1 MVAMFDGYQLSY
13 RITDSVMD
21 WYEGTIEACCL
32 ASETVGGV
40 QCGGAIHSETKD
52 EAKPWGQYSTWKQ
65 YYDFEEGEEPM
76 KGVNNSR
83 KWRH

>member
-1 MVAMFDGYQLSY
+1 MLERFDGYTISM

-40 QCGGAIHSETKD
+40 QCAGAIHSAEEDK
-52 EAKPWGQYSTWKQ
+52 AKPWGQWSSWDDYV
-65 YYDFEEGEEPM
+65 DFEDGESPM
-76 KGVNNSR
+76 AGQNNSSR
-83 KWRH
+83 WYH